1 MRIGELAAAAGTT
14 TKTLHSYEATGLLP
28 PPQRTAAGYRMYD
41 AAAPDRLDFIR
52 RSQRAGLTLAQ
63 IREVLTIRD
72 GGDAFCSHVQRL
84 LAERLADL
92 DRQLAELTALRAT
105 VSALRATVSALR
117 ERAAEVDPDTCA
129 PAGVCRYL

>member
-14 TKTLHSYEATGLLP
+14 TKTLRFYEAAGLLP
-28 PPQRTAAGYRMYD
+28 PPHRTPAGYRMYD
-41 AAAPDRLDFIR
+41 PAVTDRLHFIR

-72 GGDAFCSHVQRL
+72 GGHAPCSHVQRL

-92 DRQLAELTALRAT
+92 DQQLAEL
-105 VSALRATVSALR
+105 SALRATVSGLR
-117 ERAAEVDPDTCA
+117 DRAAAVEPDTCA
-129 PAGVCRYL
+129 PASVCRYL

>member
-14 TKTLHSYEATGLLP
+14 TKTLRFYEGAGLLAS
-28 PPQRTAAGYRMYD
+28 PQRTPAGYRTYD
-41 AAAPDRLDFIR
+41 AAVTDRLDFIR

-63 IREVLTIRD
+63 IREVLAIRD
-72 GGDAFCSHVQRL
+72 GGEPPCSHVQRL

-105 VSALRATVSALR
+105 VSGLQD
-117 ERAAEVDPDTCA
+117 RAAAVEPDTCA
-129 PAGVCRYL
+129 PASVCRYL

>member
-1 MRIGELAAAAGTT
+1 MRIGELAAVAGTT
-14 TKTLHSYEATGLLP
+14 TKTIRFYESAGLLP

-72 GGDAFCSHVQRL
+72 GGDAPCSHVQRL

-105 VSALRATVSALR
+105 VCGLRD
-117 ERAAEVDPDTCA
+117 RAAAIEPATCA
-129 PAGVCRYL
+129 PASVCRYL